1 MHYTNYKK
9 ITYIL
14 SEQPGLSGQIA
25 FEFIKKIISSKIIL
39 KITFYGHGINND
51 NLVLLKEMYNDI
63 VMLPSKN
70 NEEEFIINNFEI
82 NNGLLKVLCSL
93 GEFPNVLKISK
104 IDSNL
109 KLNKI
114 DYWWC
119 IEYSDEVFTFIYA
132 DKFIDDSQIK
142 SIEQE
147 LLNKGI
153 VYERKVIR
161 NVNF

>member
-1 MHYTNYKK
+1 
-9 ITYIL
+9 
-14 SEQPGLSGQIA
+14 
-25 FEFIKKIISSKIIL
+25 
-39 KITFYGHGINND
+39 
-51 NLVLLKEMYNDI
+51 MYNDI
-63 VMLPSKN
+63 VTLPSKN

-82 NNGLLKVLCSL
+82 KSGLLNVLCSL
-93 GEFPNVLKISK
+93 GQFPNILKISK

-109 KLNKI
+109 KLNQI

-119 IEYSDEVFTFIYA
+119 IEYSDEIFTFIYA

-142 SIEQE
+142 LIEQV